1 MIAARDTACSECFR
15 AQAEHPDVPMSDPVP
30 DHEFVH
36 CLDAEDCAK
45 AKAAM
50 QERVREKLRLHR
62 EALAKKEASK

>member
-1 MIAARDTACSECFR
+1 MTVVRDSVCEECFR
-15 AQAEHPDVPMSDPVP
+15 TQAEHPSVPMSDPVP
-30 DHEFVH
+30 DHEFVR

-50 QERVREKLRLHR
+50 QMRVREKLRLHR